1 MSTHAGEEKIL
12 LELFQELTTKI
23 KNVILIIQPRHPN
36 RASEVIKII
45 KSYHFKFKQKSI
57 SQYPLKDTQV
67 YLADTFGE
75 SGTLIFAANLIILGG
90 TLVPIGGHNI
100 IEPAQMSK
108 CIIVG
113 SYFSKIKDTINIF
126 KYKKLLS

>member
-1 MSTHAGEEKIL
+1 MSTHTGEEKLLLNSLKQLTKKIQDIIL
-12 LELFQELTTKI
+12 
-23 KNVILIIQPRHPN
+23 VIQPRHPK
-36 RASEVIKII
+36 RADEVIKII
-45 KSYHFKFKQKSI
+45 KSYDFKYKQRSI

-75 SGTLIFAANLIILGG
+75 SGTLIYLANLVIVGG

-100 IEPAQMSK
+100 IEPAQLSK

-113 SYFSKIKDTINIF
+113 NCFQK
-126 KYKKLLS
+126 